1 MSSLS
6 QLPPR
11 TVAILQASLVTLLW
25 ASSWVFIKLGLGSIP
40 PLTFAGLRYT
50 LAFLILL
57 PLLLPKARQ
66 QELRSL
72 SRRDWLLLAVL
83 GVIYYSLTQGAQFVG
98 IENLPANTLSLMLTL
113 SAVTIALAGRVF
125 LSERLN
131 IWQWAGVAVSIVGAL
146 VYFGNIEG
154 LSGFGLQVGILC
166 VLFNTVGAILGRA
179 VNRTAHISPLLV
191 TVVSM
196 GIGALLLLAAG
207 VALEPFPSL
216 SLQDILIIA
225 WLAAINTAFAFTL
238 WNLTLRTLTAAES
251 GVINNAML
259 IEIAVLAW
267 IFLGEELTEV
277 QIAGLVV
284 TLLGTVMVQVSP
296 RRFLEAQQE
305 TAN

>member
-1 MSSLS
+1 MS
-6 QLPPR
+6 QRKPLPQR
-11 TVAILQASLVTLLW
+11 TIAILQALLVTLLW

-50 LAFLILL
+50 LAFVILL
-57 PLLLPKARQ
+57 PLLLPKARR

-72 SRRDWLLLAVL
+72 STSDWGVLALL
-83 GVIYYSLTQGAQFVG
+83 GVVYYTLTQGAQFVG

-125 LSERLN
+125 LNERLN

-146 VYFGNIEG
+146 VYFGNVTG
-154 LSGFGLQVGILC
+154 LSGFGLQVGVLC
-166 VLFNTVGAILGRA
+166 VLFNTVGAIMGRA

-196 GIGALLLLAAG
+196 GIGALLLLSAG
-207 VALEPFPSL
+207 VATEPFPLL
-216 SLQDILIIA
+216 SVQDLLIII

-238 WNLTLRTLTAAES
+238 WNLTLRTLTAAEA
-251 GVINNAML
+251 GVINNTML

-267 IFLGEELTEV
+267 IFLGEQLTTE
-277 QIAGLVV
+277 QIAGLLV

-296 RRFLEAQQE
+296 RRFIEAQRE
-305 TAN
+305 SV

>member
-1 MSSLS
+1 MPESSP
-6 QLPPR
+6 LPQR
-11 TVAILQASLVTLLW
+11 TKAILQALLVTLLW
-25 ASSWVFIKLGLGSIP
+25 ASSWVFIKVGLGNLP

-50 LAFLILL
+50 LAFVILM
-57 PLLLPKARQ
+57 PLLLSRGRRK
-66 QELRSL
+66 ELRSL
-72 SRRDWLLLAVL
+72 NKRDWALLALL
-83 GVIYYSLTQGAQFVG
+83 GIVYYSLTQGAQFVG
-98 IENLPANTLSLMLTL
+98 ILHLPANTLSLMLTL
-113 SAVTIALAGRVF
+113 SAVTIALAGRIF
-125 LSERLN
+125 LAERLN
-131 IWQWAGVAVSIVGAL
+131 VWQWAGVAVSIIGAL
-146 VYFGNIEG
+146 VYFGNVTG
-154 LSGFGLQVGILC
+154 LAGIGLLVGALC

-191 TVVSM
+191 TVISM
-196 GIGALLLLAAG
+196 GIGAVLLLAAG
-207 VALEPFPSL
+207 VALEPFPAL
-216 SLQDILIIA
+216 QLQDVLIIV

-267 IFLGEELTEV
+267 IFLGEQLTPE

-305 TAN
+305 TT